1 MINGTNEPVYNEKFS
16 LKEFYNVLSSVKE
29 TSAGPDTITYS
40 MIKNAHDSLH
50 IHILTLFNDIF
61 ISNKFPSSWRIATII
76 PKPNKDRTTPLNFRP
91 ISLTNCLCKILEK
104 MVNLRLVWF
113 LEKEQCL
120 SNAQSGFRRNRSTT
134 DCLVQITSDIQQ
146 AIIRKQH
153 CIAVFFDLLK
163 AYDKTWKHGILKQLQ
178 KFGLS
183 GNLPNF
189 IKNFLSGRKI
199 NVRIGSI
206 LSNAT
211 GVDEGVPQG
220 SVLSCTLFG
229 IAIDGVI
236 ETLRHSQVQ
245 VALYVDDLTIYAVG
259 STESAERRI
268 QNAIKCLQDWSNK
281 TGFQFSPAKTVGM
294 HICRARVRGGTTWCP
309 KNASQLQ
316 LNGCPISF
324 SETHM
329 YLGVLMDNSLR
340 FHKHVAYVR
349 SECQK
354 RLSFLRHLSH
364 THLGADNKTLLQ
376 LYHAL
381 IKYKIEYGIEAYGS
395 TCKSNLEKLNP
406 IQTQALRIATGTY
419 RTSPVK
425 SLQVLTGV
433 KSLEDSRNEKLANYL
448 VRVLL
453 NPSNP
458 VRQMLIEMEEEE
470 QLEEDPQTIFI
481 KYSIVTPIRC
491 TTSRFDIKA
500 ESLWTEKFNE
510 FPPWKLD
517 NISVCDDKLKNA
529 KSSVNDRVLQII
541 FKNHILTHS
550 RNNFIFY
557 TDGSKTTVAFA
568 TIGFQP
574 LHPVAV
580 KSLRLPCTRRNFML
594 LIMLYRPLVKPIK
607 MKW

>member
-1 MINGTNEPVYNEKFS
+1 MK
-16 LKEFYNVLSSVKE
+16 
-29 TSAGPDTITYS
+29 
-40 MIKNAHDSLH
+40 KN
-50 IHILTLFNDIF
+50 
-61 ISNKFPSSWRIATII
+61 
-76 PKPNKDRTTPLNFRP
+76 
-91 ISLTNCLCKILEK
+91 
-104 MVNLRLVWF
+104 
-113 LEKEQCL
+113 
-120 SNAQSGFRRNRSTT
+120 NAQSGFRRNRSTI

-354 RLSFLRHLSH
+354 RLGFLKTSFPHPLGGRHSNSLINADITLSCS
-364 THLGADNKTLLQ
+364 TPCGLGK
-376 LYHAL
+376 
-381 IKYKIEYGIEAYGS
+381 
-395 TCKSNLEKLNP
+395 EK
-406 IQTQALRIATGTY
+406 AH
-419 RTSPVK
+419 
-425 SLQVLTGV
+425 
-433 KSLEDSRNEKLANYL
+433 
-448 VRVLL
+448 
-453 NPSNP
+453 
-458 VRQMLIEMEEEE
+458 
-470 QLEEDPQTIFI
+470 
-481 KYSIVTPIRC
+481 
-491 TTSRFDIKA
+491 RF
-500 ESLWTEKFNE
+500 
-510 FPPWKLD
+510 
-517 NISVCDDKLKNA
+517 
-529 KSSVNDRVLQII
+529 
-541 FKNHILTHS
+541 
-550 RNNFIFY
+550 
-557 TDGSKTTVAFA
+557 
-568 TIGFQP
+568 
-574 LHPVAV
+574 
-580 KSLRLPCTRRNFML
+580 PC
-594 LIMLYRPLVKPIK
+594 VS
-607 MKW
+607 